1 MAIADAAEP
10 VLDEVATTDDELEL
24 VRVLDELRVEDDVD
38 ARLVVEAVDLALL
51 VLGKGEE
58 GDEDELAAAEP
69 LGEMLDDALAREEAA
84 TGVLEDEEAAI
95 EISKEDELAELLGM
109 VDEIDVLALFVL
121 LEDLLSRCS
130 SILTCLR
137 PLNWSRKRYSGT

>member
-1 MAIADAAEP
+1 MPVLRTGVAIADAAEL

-24 VRVLDELRVEDDVD
+24 VRVLKELRVEDDID
-38 ARLVVEAVDLALL
+38 ARLVVEVVDLALL

-69 LGEMLDDALAREEAA
+69 LDEMLDDALATEEAA
-84 TGVLEDEEAAI
+84 IGVLKDEEAAI
-95 EISKEDELAELLGM
+95 GIFKEEELAGLLEIMG
-109 VDEIDVLALFVL
+109 EIDVLALFVL

-137 PLNWSRKRYSGT
+137 PQN